1 MWEEVEGGHRELINL
16 RNYEKISDMM
26 EAWRVNLRAGAKP
39 GRSLPTPVME
49 ENRGLVLRPKGTGTL

>member
-1 MWEEVEGGHRELINL
+1 MINL